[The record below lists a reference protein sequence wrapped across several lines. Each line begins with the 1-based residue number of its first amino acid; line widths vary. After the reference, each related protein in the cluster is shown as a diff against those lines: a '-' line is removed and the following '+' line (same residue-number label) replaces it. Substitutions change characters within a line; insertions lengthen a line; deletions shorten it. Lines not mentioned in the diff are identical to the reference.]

1 MERFKRASV
10 AGFATAAVL
19 AVTVGAAL
27 AVAAPPPP
35 APTAAKAPATTRS
48 ALTARATVSSVGAW
62 QQFRVYGKA
71 KHLRPGTQVTLQQK
85 QGRHWVTLPASMNT
99 SRKSTYKMR
108 VFLGLKGKNK
118 LRIIGGGTVSDHFT
132 VKVR

>member
-1 MERFKRASV
+1 MERFKRAWV
-10 AGFATAAVL
+10 AGSAAAAVL
-19 AVTVGAAL
+19 AATVGAAM

-35 APTAAKAPATTRS
+35 APPAAKAPAITQPG
-48 ALTARATVSSVGAW
+48 LTARANVSSVGAW

-71 KHLRPGTQVTLQQK
+71 KHLRPGTRVTLQQK

-99 SRKSTYKMR
+99 SYKSTYKLR

-118 LRIIGGGTVSDHFT
+118 LRIVGGGTVSDHFT